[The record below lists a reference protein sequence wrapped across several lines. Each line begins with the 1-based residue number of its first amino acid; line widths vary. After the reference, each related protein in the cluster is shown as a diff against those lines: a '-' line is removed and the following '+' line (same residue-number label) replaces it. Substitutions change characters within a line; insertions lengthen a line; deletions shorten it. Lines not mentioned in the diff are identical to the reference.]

1 VGIFR
6 LSFPHHVNQFNPAQ
20 DHASVVQK
28 LESQNRPDPPLDRP
42 MILFDS
48 IIEVGTLPDPDR
60 LQIASRPILEPVFR
74 IAGQHRFSVSLA
86 IIDHDPLGPAMTFK
100 CLAQK
105 PFGCSEVAPLTE
117 PELDR
122 ITIAVNCAVV
132 ISPLPTNLY
141 VGFVDVPLGSDS
153 SLAGVEAIQKFRR
166 VADNPPMYGSM
177 IEEMPRSAII
187 SSIFRKLRL

>member
-1 VGIFR
+1 
-6 LSFPHHVNQFNPAQ
+6 
-20 DHASVVQK
+20 
-28 LESQNRPDPPLDRP
+28 
-42 MILFDS
+42 MILFDL

-60 LQIASRPILEPVFR
+60 RQFAVRPILEPVCR
-74 IAGQHRFSVSLA
+74 ITGQDGFSVSLTT
-86 IIDHDPLGPAMTFK
+86 IDHDPLGPAMTFE

-105 PFGCSEVAPLTE
+105 PFGCSEVAPLAE

-122 ITIAVNCAVV
+122 ITNAVNRAVK

-166 VADNPPMYGSM
+166 VADNPPVYGRM
-177 IEEMPRSAII
+177 IDGDAAFSHHLFEVPEAEIVGQIPPDAEQDHGSIKMPALEHAT
-187 SSIFRKLRL
+187 LRH